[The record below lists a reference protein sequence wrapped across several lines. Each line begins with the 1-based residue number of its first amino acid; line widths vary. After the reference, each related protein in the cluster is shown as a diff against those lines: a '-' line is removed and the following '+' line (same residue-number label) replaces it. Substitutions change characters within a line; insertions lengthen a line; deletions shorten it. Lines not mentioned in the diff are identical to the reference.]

1 MSALC
6 SVPACKLFRA
16 TWTGGVGPRRGNR
29 AFTLVEAVI
38 STVIVAV
45 MFVAALNTVGASA
58 VTQYKAA
65 LLSRGRLSAE
75 SLMSEILCR
84 SYQDPEGA
92 PVFGRE
98 AGESASTRTAFD
110 DVDDYHG
117 WSADPPTARD
127 GTPLPNSTGWQRTVT
142 VEWVNSTNPQQTETT
157 ETGVKRIT
165 VTATCNGIPQA
176 SLVALKAAGQ

>member
-1 MSALC
+1 MSALF
-6 SVPACKLFRA
+6 SVLGRELFQTVRKP
-16 TWTGGVGPRRGNR
+16 GSGVRKGNR

-38 STVIVAV
+38 SIVIVAV
-45 MFVAALNTVGASA
+45 MLVAVLNTVGASA
-58 VTQYKAA
+58 VTQHKAA
-65 LLSRGRLSAE
+65 LLSRGRLLAE

-92 PVFGRE
+92 PAFGRE

-127 GTPLPNSTGWQRTVT
+127 GTPLPNSAGWQRAVT
-142 VEWVNSTNPQQTETT
+142 VEWVSSTDPQQTETT

-165 VTATCNGIPQA
+165 VTATWNGIPQA
-176 SLVALKAAGQ
+176 SLVALKAAGR